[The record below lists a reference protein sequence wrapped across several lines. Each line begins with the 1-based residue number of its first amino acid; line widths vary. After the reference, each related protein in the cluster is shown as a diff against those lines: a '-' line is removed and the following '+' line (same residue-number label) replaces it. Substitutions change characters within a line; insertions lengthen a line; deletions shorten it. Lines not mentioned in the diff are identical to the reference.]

1 MEKVNKEEVQSVR
14 IRPRRFEDG
23 GMIVDISIRL
33 VNGMRLNETK
43 TLDMSQIGDCINP
56 DKSLDDVA
64 IDLVNS
70 DKEGEDKVDS

>member
-1 MEKVNKEEVQSVR
+1 MKKISKEEMKSVR

-43 TLDMSQIGDCINP
+43 TLDMSQIGDCIDP
-56 DKSLDDVA
+56 EKSLDDVA

-70 DKEGEDKVDS
+70 DKEGEDKEDS